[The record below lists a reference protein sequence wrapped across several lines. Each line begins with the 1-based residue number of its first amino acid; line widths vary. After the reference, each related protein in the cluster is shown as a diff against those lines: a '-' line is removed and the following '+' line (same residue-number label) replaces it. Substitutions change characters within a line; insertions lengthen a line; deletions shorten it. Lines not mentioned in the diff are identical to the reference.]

1 MGAAG
6 EDFERFRRRG
16 QSIENLRLTRD
27 QWIVRRS
34 DKQYRRVNLANR
46 LLDVETAEA
55 DWRRNTYDAR
65 DRLASCD
72 QDRRLGAEARTG
84 DKNSRHARTHELVG
98 GQQIAIGE
106 LGA

>member
-6 EDFERFRRRG
+6 EAYERFRRFR

-72 QDRRLGAEARTG
+72 QDCRLGAEARTS
-84 DKNSRHARTHELVG
+84 DKNSRHARTHELVRRQQTPLG
-98 GQQIAIGE
+98 G